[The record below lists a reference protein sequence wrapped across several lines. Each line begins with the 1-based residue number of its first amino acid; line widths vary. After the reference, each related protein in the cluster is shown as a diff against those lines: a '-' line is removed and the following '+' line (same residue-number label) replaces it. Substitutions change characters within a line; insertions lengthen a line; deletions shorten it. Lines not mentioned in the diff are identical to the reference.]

1 MHSIEGGKIDT
12 KKAHALNKDDQALL
26 AKVCS
31 VSRIESPLPP
41 VNDDDADRFEVV
53 CGELRSGSTSE
64 LLKKEL
70 KRLLLQFQSEGRISH
85 TQAAKTLYDL
95 TV

>member
-1 MHSIEGGKIDT
+1 M
-12 KKAHALNKDDQALL
+12 L

-31 VSRIESPLPP
+31 IARIESPLAP

-53 CGELRSGSTSE
+53 CGELRSGNDSL
-64 LLKKEL
+64 LLKREL
-70 KRLLLQFQSEGRISH
+70 KQLLLKFQSEGRISH
-85 TQAAKTLYDL
+85 TEAAKTLYQL